1 MSLPIEIHHSKQQGM
16 VLVISLVFLLTLTIV
31 GGMSMQNTVLDE
43 RITGNARQ
51 RVVAFQMAEAAL
63 SAGEDAV
70 TFTPASSTGYYR
82 TPTAPTNSAY
92 SAPLTQTN
100 TNVADY
106 WRNFNWDDSNSRVI
120 TAIDTSPGAP
130 ASPRYVIEL
139 MNQVTTGSGG
149 GGGGSLEAG
158 KPLGQTGAITNPQ
171 YRYRITARG
180 VGNVS
185 DAVTIVQSVFIQ

>member
-1 MSLPIEIHHSKQQGM
+1 MSLLIEIHHSKQQGM
-16 VLVISLVFLLTLTIV
+16 VLVISLVFLLTLTLI
-31 GGMSMQNTVLDE
+31 GSMAMQGTVLDE
-43 RITGNARQ
+43 RMASNARQ

-63 SAGEDAV
+63 SAGENAV
-70 TFTPASSTGYYR
+70 NFTPASSTGYYR

-120 TAIDTSPGAP
+120 TIDTSLSAQ
-130 ASPRYVIEL
+130 PRYVIEL

-180 VGNVS
+180 VGNVN